1 MNLQRMKQ
9 LAGILTEGVMAVPGV
24 GGQVDEKSSSEKQAR
39 FMAAA
44 AHDPKFAKKAGM
56 DRSVAKEFNKADTG
70 TKQLSNAMKHKTNET
85 IAPDNEANMQTAGT
99 VGRNQA
105 DAAFDAAQVEEGST
119 GNFGGYDCELTISNP
134 FVERSEDEPDDITI
148 GVNYKISGSYSPATR
163 EEPAEEPDLDITYI
177 CRLDTGEELNNLPDE
192 TMRYIEEQVWDYANS
207 GEHDMYETDAQP
219 FDDDDYD
226 GEGEGEPYSNRR
238 YEPLPHPGD
247 GDMDEG
253 MNYSH
258 QPSEAEIKDVMRQ
271 TGMEYNQAV
280 RHLQQRHDL
289 VAQMS
294 RQKHKASMG
303 SNMNEFDEAFDMNNG
318 YADIDCADSNDFFPN
333 GADSPVVRK
342 VGPSGARQGDNPE
355 QKKMQVAE
363 VHKELVYGYRNYLN
377 ESKKLK

>member
-24 GGQVDEKSSSEKQAR
+24 GPVGEIDEKSTSEKQAR

-44 AHDPKFAKKAGM
+44 AHDPKFAKKTGM

-85 IAPDNEANMQTAGT
+85 IAPDED
-99 VGRNQA
+99 R
-105 DAAFDAAQVEEGST
+105 VEEGSA
-119 GNFGGYDCELTISNP
+119 GNFGGYDCELKISNP
-134 FVERSEDEPDDITI
+134 FAERSENEPDEITI
-148 GVNYKISGSYSPATR
+148 GVNYKISGEHYPASR
-163 EEPAEEPDLDITYI
+163 EEPAEEPDLDVTYV

-192 TMRYIEEQVWDYANS
+192 TMRYIEEQVWEYANS
-207 GEHDMYETDAQP
+207 GEHDMYETDDQP
-219 FDDDDYD
+219 FDDDY
-226 GEGEGEPYSNRR
+226 EGEGEPYSNRR
-238 YEPLPHPGD
+238 YDPLPHPGD
-247 GDMDEG
+247 RDMDEG
-253 MNYSH
+253 MTYSH
-258 QPSEAEIKDVMRQ
+258 QPSEAEIKNVMRQ
-271 TGMEYNQAV
+271 TGMEYTQAV
-280 RHLQQRHDL
+280 HHLQQRHDL
-289 VAQMS
+289 VDQMS

-303 SNMNEFDEAFDMNNG
+303 SSAMDEFDEAFDMNNG
-318 YADIDCADSNDFFPN
+318 YDDIDCADGNDFFPN

-342 VGPSGARQGDNPE
+342 VGPPGARQGDNPE